1 MLMDANTD
9 INQIRKTRYCVV
21 YNNQYIEIDI
31 YPFSKD
37 KAILEI
43 ELNHEQQDID
53 LPPFIEVIKEVTD
66 DDYYK
71 NINLATTRTL
81 D

>member
-1 MLMDANTD
+1 MDAQSD
-9 INQIRKTRYCVV
+9 LKQIRKTRYCVV

-43 ELNHEQQDID
+43 ELISENQSYSIPD
-53 LPPFIEVIKEVTD
+53 FIEVIKEVTND
-66 DDYYK
+66 DKYK
-71 NINLATTRTL
+71 NVNLAVTRSL
-81 D
+81 G